1 MKAIIIWTILTVVAF
16 AVFIATLIIGL
27 IKKKR
32 KTILASIVILF
43 FGIGFGL
50 WTAYLFTSKSY
61 NRLTEIFRPRA
72 GIEIYTALF
81 GQTKSNCVEVLNY
94 QDQVVPKIDYAI
106 WLHFKTCPDELQ
118 RILSLHDFKTEIVS
132 TKGWDTSGPLANEN
146 WFKPETLGDSI
157 LTFTYN
163 KDDYGNGQCI
173 YSSLDSTQVF
183 CKDIAD

>member
-1 MKAIIIWTILTVVAF
+1 MKEIIIWTAFTVTAF
-16 AVFIATLIIGL
+16 TAFLVTLIIGL

-32 KTILASIVILF
+32 KTVLASIVVLL
-43 FGIGFGL
+43 FGL
-50 WTAYLFTSKSY
+50 CFGLRTAYLFTSKSY
-61 NRLTEIFRPRA
+61 NRLTEIFRPRT

-81 GQTKSNCVEVLNY
+81 GQPTSDCIEVLNY

-106 WLHFKTCPDELQ
+106 WLHFKTCSDELQ

-132 TKGWDTSGPLANEN
+132 TKGWDTDGPLAHEN

-163 KDDYGNGQCI
+163 KDDYGNGQYI

-183 CKDIAD
+183 CKDILD

>member
-16 AVFIATLIIGL
+16 VVFIATLIVGL
-27 IKKKR
+27 IKKNR

-50 WTAYLFTSKSY
+50 WTVYLFSSKSY
-61 NRLTEIFRPRA
+61 NRLTEIFRPRT

-81 GQTKSNCVEVLNY
+81 GQPKSKCVEVLNY

-106 WLHFKTCPDELQ
+106 WLHFKTCPEELQ
-118 RILSLHDFKTEIVS
+118 RILSLHDFKTETLSIE
-132 TKGWDTSGPLANEN
+132 GWDTSGPLANEN

-163 KDDYGNGQCI
+163 KDDYGNGQYI
-173 YSSLDSTQVF
+173 YSSLDSTRVF